1 MRVCV
6 LCAEK
11 DAAELGRACVYP
23 ASLFAVGECFILKDL
38 LTKVILL
45 VMRARIS
52 VFKFLFI
59 CG

>member
-1 MRVCV
+1 M
-6 LCAEK
+6 
-11 DAAELGRACVYP
+11 YP
-23 ASLFAVGECFILKDL
+23 AGLFAVGECFMLEDL

-45 VMRARIS
+45 VMRARIA